1 MTVGADGI
9 IRELAVTWGAGTT
22 AWTYRLAYRDL
33 GETPDLVAP
42 ADARPLRRPR

>member
-1 MTVGADGI
+1 MGADGI
-9 IRELAVTWGAGTT
+9 IRELAVTWGAGAT

-33 GETPDLVAP
+33 GETPDPVAP